1 MTDIPG
7 IKQPK
12 LNALPQIGDR
22 MTFIYVDHAVINR
35 RDGVITV
42 TETAAAGR

>member
-12 LNALPQIGDR
+12 LNALPRIGDR
-22 MTFIYVDHAVINR
+22 MTFVMW
-35 RDGVITV
+35 TMQSS
-42 TETAAAGR
+42 TEEMEPLL